1 MGWFFKKNETKE
13 TDETKET
20 KNENTE
26 KDNEYVSDFDRRYKV
41 DEKDPSKYKYH
52 ETEKD
57 YEKEYAE
64 KKNAEK
70 KSDSGDSGDDG
81 NADDDE
87 MDTTPEHKRNSREI
101 DDEDER

>member
-20 KNENTE
+20 KNDNTE

-41 DEKDPSKYKYH
+41 DEKDPGKYKYH
-52 ETEKD
+52 ETEDD

-70 KSDSGDSGDDG
+70 ESDATD
-81 NADDDE
+81 DDDE
-87 MDTTPEHKRNSREI
+87 MDATPGHNRNSREI